1 MTYSYIEHISDVC
14 IRAQGQ
20 TLEEAFEAGA
30 EAMLNCMFG
39 LETIEE
45 NNSVEIIAEAGAIDL
60 LFVEVLNEV
69 LSVQGRDGLALKRLK
84 AEAIQL
90 NPRGKNLY
98 FKGSAFGE
106 KFSPE
111 KHAVKTEVKAA
122 TYSGLRYSRG
132 DKDGHILECV
142 LDV

>member
-1 MTYSYIEHISDVC
+1 MPYSYIEHISDVC
-14 IRAQGQ
+14 IRAQGR
-20 TLEEAFEAGA
+20 TLEETFEAGA

-45 NNSVEIIAEAGAIDL
+45 KNSVEITAEAGEIDL

-69 LSVQGRDGLALKRLK
+69 LSIQGRDGLALKRLK
-84 AEAIQL
+84 AEKISGAKGRL
-90 NPRGKNLY
+90 SFR
-98 FKGSAFGE
+98 GSAFGE
-106 KFSPE
+106 SFAPE
-111 KHAVKTEVKAA
+111 KHDVKTEVKAA

-132 DKDGHILECV
+132 EKDGHILECV

>member
-1 MTYSYIEHISDVC
+1 MPYSYIEHISDVC
-14 IRAQGQ
+14 IRAQGR
-20 TLEEAFEAGA
+20 TLEETFEAGA

-45 NNSVEIIAEAGAIDL
+45 KTSVEIIAEAGAVDL

-69 LSVQGRDGLALKRLK
+69 LSIQGRDGLALKRLK
-84 AEAIQL
+84 AGAIQL
-90 NPRGKNLY
+90 KGKSLSFRG
-98 FKGSAFGE
+98 SVFGE
-106 KFSPE
+106 SFAPE
-111 KHAVKTEVKAA
+111 KHDVKTEVKAA

-132 DKDGHILECV
+132 EKDGHILECV

>member
-1 MTYSYIEHISDVC
+1 MPYSYIEHISDVC
-14 IRAQGQ
+14 IRAEGR

-39 LETIEE
+39 LETIGEKT
-45 NNSVEIIAEAGAIDL
+45 SVEIRAEASAIDL

-69 LSVQGRDGLALKRLK
+69 LSIQGRDGLALKRLK
-84 AEAIQL
+84 ADHISGEKGRL
-90 NPRGKNLY
+90 L
-98 FKGSAFGE
+98 FKGFAFGE
-106 KFSPE
+106 AFDPE

-132 DKDGHILECV
+132 EKGSHMLECV

>member
-1 MTYSYIEHISDVC
+1 MPYSYIEHISDVC
-14 IRAQGQ
+14 IRAQGH

-45 NNSVEIIAEAGAIDL
+45 KNSVEIIAEAGEIDL
-60 LFVEVLNEV
+60 LFVEVMNEV
-69 LSVQGRDGLALKRLK
+69 LSIQGRDGLALKRLK
-84 AEAIQL
+84 AEEISSADGRL
-90 NPRGKNLY
+90 T
-98 FKGSAFGE
+98 FKGAAFGE
-106 KFSPE
+106 KFDPE

-132 DKDGHILECV
+132 EKDNHILECV

>member
-1 MTYSYIEHISDVC
+1 MPYSYIEHISDVR
-14 IRAQGQ
+14 IHAQGH

-45 NNSVEIIAEAGAIDL
+45 KTSVEIIAEAGEIDL

-69 LSVQGRDGLALKRLK
+69 LSIQGRDGLALKRLK
-84 AEAIQL
+84 AEAIL
-90 NPRGKNLY
+90 LKDKNLC
-98 FKGSAFGE
+98 FKGAVFGE
-106 KFSPE
+106 KFAPE

-132 DKDGHILECV
+132 DKDSHVLECV

>member
-1 MTYSYIEHISDVC
+1 MPYSYTEHISDVC
-14 IRAQGQ
+14 IRAQGR

-39 LETIEE
+39 LESIEE
-45 NNSVEIIAEAGAIDL
+45 KTSVEITAEAGEIDL

-69 LSVQGRDGLALKRLK
+69 LSIQGRDGLALKRLK
-84 AEAIQL
+84 AEAIL
-90 NPRGKNLY
+90 LKGKNLS
-98 FKGSAFGE
+98 FKGAVFGE
-106 KFSPE
+106 RFDPE

-132 DKDGHILECV
+132 EKDSHILECV

>member
-1 MTYSYIEHISDVC
+1 
-14 IRAQGQ
+14 
-20 TLEEAFEAGA
+20 
-30 EAMLNCMFG
+30 MLNCMFG

-45 NNSVEIIAEAGAIDL
+45 KNSVEIIAEAGEVDL

-69 LSVQGRDGLALKRLK
+69 LSIQGRDGLALKRL
-84 AEAIQL
+84 EA
-90 NPRGKNLY
+90 GKISSADGRLT

-106 KFSPE
+106 SFAPE

-122 TYSGLRYSRG
+122 TYSGLKYSRG
-132 DKDGHILECV
+132 EEDGHILECV